1 LAMLTHITK
10 YKNMNERSALNEE
23 LERRV
28 MERTR
33 ELALANDNL
42 RVQIAERIKAENRLA
57 VQHAISRILA
67 ESNSLAEATPKIVQV
82 VCEYME
88 WDMGSIWMIDRQLDR
103 LVCVNH
109 WHLSSLDSVEFA
121 GVTKKFRFSRGV
133 GMPGRIW
140 ESGKSEWITEVTG
153 NPSFVRAVYAER
165 AGIHSVFGFP
175 IKLGR
180 DVLGVIEFFSRKIR
194 HTDNDILT
202 IFNSLGSQI
211 GQFAERIIAE
221 EKVRYSLTEKEVL
234 LREVYHRVK
243 NNMQIISSL
252 LSLQSRNIKD
262 KKTAELFFD
271 SMNRIQSM
279 ALVHEML
286 YQSDNLANVNSRYYI
301 NNLLNGILNTYG
313 EYSGNINIDVFLD
326 EVSLR
331 PDSAIP
337 LGFIINEL
345 VVNSL
350 KHAFPRDRI
359 NKEQRGEIRIEF
371 RVIGK
376 DSTLIIKDTG
386 VGLTGEF
393 DIDKTE
399 SIGLKL
405 VKLLASQM
413 EGKIHIRKKDGTEFR
428 IELKDSNL

>member
-1 LAMLTHITK
+1 M
-10 YKNMNERSALNEE
+10 
-23 LERRV
+23 
-28 MERTR
+28 
-33 ELALANDNL
+33 
-42 RVQIAERIKAENRLA
+42 A
-57 VQHAISRILA
+57 VQHAISRILT

-82 VCEYME
+82 VCEHME
-88 WDMGSIWMIDRQLDR
+88 WDMGSIWMIDRQLNR

-109 WHLSSLDSVEFA
+109 WQLSSIDNVEFA
-121 GVTKKFRFSRGV
+121 GVTKKFRFLRGV

-202 IFNSLGSQI
+202 IFDSLGSQI
-211 GQFAERIIAE
+211 GQFAERIIAKE
-221 EKVRYSLTEKEVL
+221 SVMASLSEKEVL

-262 KKTAELFFD
+262 KKTADLFFD

-286 YQSDNLANVNSRYYI
+286 YQSNNLANVNSRNYI
-301 NNLLNGILNTYG
+301 RSLLDGILNMYR
-313 EYSGNINIDVFLD
+313 EYSGNINIDVSLD
-326 EVSLR
+326 EVSLH
-331 PDSAIP
+331 PDLAIP

-350 KHAFPRDRI
+350 KHAFPQDRI
-359 NKEQRGEIRIEF
+359 NSKRWGKIRIDF

-376 DSTLIIKDTG
+376 DSMLIIKDTG
-386 VGLTGEF
+386 VGLTDDF

-405 VKLLASQM
+405 VKLLASQI
-413 EGKIHIRKKDGTEFR
+413 EGKMHICKKEGTEFR
-428 IELKDSNL
+428 IELRDSSL